1 MPIYEY
7 RCNQCDSTLEI
18 FQHSSDIYPK
28 ICGYRCPITPDSE
41 YKKHRGFGELKR
53 IISKIGGNVR
63 PQARKDKPSI
73 KDAEKAGFRVYQN
86 EGDGTMT
93 QIAGAPDPN
102 IPKEFL
108 KKK

>member
-7 RCNQCDSTLEI
+7 RCQECDSVLEI
-18 FQHSSDIYPK
+18 FQHSSDLYPK
-28 ICGYRCPITPDSE
+28 LCGYRCAIKPDSAD
-41 YKKHRGFGELKR
+41 KKHRGFGSLKR
-53 IISKIGGNVR
+53 IFSQIGGNVR

-73 KDAEKAGFRVYQN
+73 EDAEKAGFRVYKN
-86 EGDGTMT
+86 EGDGTMS

-102 IPKEFL
+102 IPEEFL